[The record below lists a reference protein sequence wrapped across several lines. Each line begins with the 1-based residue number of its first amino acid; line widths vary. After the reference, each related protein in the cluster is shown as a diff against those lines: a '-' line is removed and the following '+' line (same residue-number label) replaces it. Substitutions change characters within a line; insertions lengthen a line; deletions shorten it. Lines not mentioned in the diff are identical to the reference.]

1 MNKIWLSKLFA
12 LALFNFNAIGD
23 TYMYTKF
30 FKRFLDFTLSLFALV
45 ILSPLLLILT
55 IIGSIAMQGNPFFV
69 QIRPGKID
77 KKTGKEKNFK
87 LVKFRTMNNKKD
99 NNGKLLPDN
108 ARLNKYGNF
117 LRSTSLDELPE
128 LWNILTGDMSIVGPR
143 PLMERYIPF
152 YDDFER
158 KRHNVRP
165 GLTGYAQ
172 ANGRNTVSWDERMKL
187 DVYYA
192 ENLSF
197 SMDIKIIF
205 TTVKIV
211 LMREG
216 IELTD
221 IGNFDDYKRRKESGL
236 YQ

>member
-1 MNKIWLSKLFA
+1 
-12 LALFNFNAIGD
+12 
-23 TYMYTKF
+23 
-30 FKRFLDFTLSLFALV
+30 
-45 ILSPLLLILT
+45 
-55 IIGSIAMQGNPFFV
+55 
-69 QIRPGKID
+69 
-77 KKTGKEKNFK
+77 
-87 LVKFRTMNNKKD
+87 
-99 NNGKLLPDN
+99 
-108 ARLNKYGNF
+108 
-117 LRSTSLDELPE
+117 
-128 LWNILTGDMSIVGPR
+128 MSIVGPR

-216 IELTD
+216 IELKD